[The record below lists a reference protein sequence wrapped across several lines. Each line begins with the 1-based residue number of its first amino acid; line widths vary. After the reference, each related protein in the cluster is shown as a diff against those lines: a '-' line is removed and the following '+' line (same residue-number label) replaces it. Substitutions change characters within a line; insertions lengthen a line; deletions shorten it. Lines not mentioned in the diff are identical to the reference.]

1 MKKLL
6 IILSLILVGL
16 PIWAQTDEI
25 SYQAVIIDPNAK
37 EIPGVDATGNIL
49 PNAKIAIRF
58 TIYDSTNKIEFQE
71 EQQAETDRYGMINL
85 MIGSINHEDFT
96 RISWDG
102 TEKELK
108 VEIDFSASGSD
119 YLELSRQKLSF
130 LPYAYHRNITAT
142 GTLKVDGNTN
152 LNSELAVAGITNL
165 NSSLNVKSKANLEST
180 LTVGDSTY
188 LKSNLRVDKSALI
201 NDSLTVSKSPSLFD
215 GTITVE
221 DTATFNGPA
230 QFNAPV
236 QFVEI
241 AVNGPSHLNGPV
253 TVKADMDTIGGES
266 EISAYPLIVQ
276 GSSQGISVKV
286 NGSRDGTNNYVSFWD
301 NQTGQM
307 WGRIEGQTMTDVK
320 ADPEYKYDKKSL
332 DNNVTIASVDF
343 AVASAEAVQAG
354 VQLVAASSS
363 STACAGLG
371 ACVTAPIPSFIVSDG
386 ANLVLAIANAAS
398 AGKNLDMVLSDRKAY
413 DDFISDNI
421 GVTYQSGAGDYA
433 EWLPRENPKDIF
445 KPGDVVGVKNGKI
458 TKSTSGVEK
467 IMVISSN
474 PIVLGNMP
482 QKNHEKEYEKV
493 AFMGQVP
500 VKIIGD
506 VEAGDFILPS
516 ILGSGFGVAKHPKD
530 MQPYD
535 YGKIIGVAWA
545 GAKGK
550 DVHFVNVAVGINTNN
565 MAGII
570 QKQQEKL
577 NALQAQINQTNTILS
592 RLVPGFEDALDKSDL
607 NVDTTTYQQVVDKQ
621 INQTKPKLNVNNGIV
636 QTSVVSNMKVPS
648 NADIVYYKP
657 TKDQLMASIDL
668 AKKVYLESGKKLE
681 DSPFWKKMENEPAYK
696 TEILKYMDEKI
707 TKAIKEQS
715 QINKTVPANTKP
727 FKAR

>member
-1 MKKLL
+1 MKKLF

-16 PIWAQTDEI
+16 PIWAQTDQI
-25 SYQAVIIDPNAK
+25 SYQAVIIDPNAT

-71 EQQAETDRYGMINL
+71 EQQTETDRYGMINL
-85 MIGSINHEDFT
+85 MIGSVNHEDFT
-96 RISWDG
+96 RINWDG
-102 TEKELK
+102 TAKELK

-152 LNSELAVAGITNL
+152 LNSELQVEGITNL

-188 LKSNLRVDKSALI
+188 LKSTLRVDKSTLI

-241 AVNGPSHLNGPV
+241 SVNGPSHLNGPV
-253 TVKADMDTIGGES
+253 TVKANMDTIGDDS

-286 NGSRDGTNNYVSFWD
+286 NGSRGAKNNYISFWD
-301 NQTGQM
+301 SQTGQM
-307 WGRIEGQTMTDVK
+307 WGRIEGQTMKDL
-320 ADPEYKYDKKSL
+320 AQDPEYQYDEASL
-332 DNNVTIASVDF
+332 GVNIAIAGVDF
-343 AVASAEAVQAG
+343 AIAAAEAVQAG
-354 VQLVAASSS
+354 VELAAASTS

-398 AGKNLDMVLSDRKAY
+398 VGANLGMAIADEVTYNK
-413 DDFISDNI
+413 FISDNI

-467 IMVISSN
+467 IMVISTN

-482 QKNHEKEYEKV
+482 QENHEKEYEKV

-500 VKIIGD
+500 VKIIGE

-516 ILGSGFGVAKHPKD
+516 IFGSGFGVAKHPED
-530 MQPYD
+530 MQAYD
-535 YGKIIGVAWA
+535 YGKIVGVAWE
-545 GAKGK
+545 GAKGEGI
-550 DVHFVNVAVGINTNN
+550 HFVNVAVGINTNN

-592 RLVPGFEDALDKSDL
+592 RLVPGFEDALDESDL
-607 NVDTTTYQQVVDKQ
+607 NVDTTTYQQVVDKK
-621 INQTKPKLNVNNGIV
+621 TKQLKPQMNVNNSMV
-636 QTSVVSNMKVPS
+636 QTSGSNMKVPS

-657 TKDQLMASIDL
+657 TKEQLMASIDL

-681 DSPFWKKMENEPAYK
+681 DSPFWKKIENEPAYK
-696 TEILKYMDEKI
+696 TEVLQYMDEKI
-707 TKAIKEQS
+707 TKAIMEQS